1 MADDPRSIRL
11 RGVRVHNLKGV
22 DLDLPLHR
30 LVAFSGVSGS
40 GKSSLAFDT
49 LYAEGQRRYV
59 ETFSAYTRQF
69 LERLDKP
76 DADLIDG
83 IPPAIAVAQ
92 RAGGRR
98 SGRSTLGTVS
108 EVHDHLALLYARV
121 GRVTCPN
128 CGEGVEPADPSS
140 VVRAIEGLAEGTRY
154 LVAFPL
160 DVRPDSDRS
169 ALAEALRSEGFTRV
183 RVGGQVARLEDGP
196 LPEGSEGG
204 IDVVVDRLTRG
215 SEAVGR
221 RLDSIETAFAK
232 GLGRARVIVEGD
244 GPELT
249 FYRKRRCPRC
259 GLDFA
264 DPDPRL
270 FRYNSPLGACPT
282 CEGYG
287 SIVDLD
293 PARIVPDPSKTL
305 REGAIAP
312 WNTPSHETNLKD
324 LIAAAP
330 KLQIPL
336 DVPFSELSP
345 TRVDLI
351 YNATPKQGF
360 PGLKLFFR
368 KLESN
373 SYKMPVRVFLS
384 RFRGYHPCPDCQ
396 GRRLR
401 PEALAVRVGAVPE
414 PIPPATP
421 PHPNPPP
428 RGGREPEKALPPR
441 GGGLGWGGSSHHRQ
455 HWNDPAARVGGL
467 DIAELSSLTVRDA
480 RAFLA
485 EVELQEAANP
495 AALRVLDQVRGRLD
509 ALDRIGLDYL
519 TLDRPARTLSSG
531 EGRRLALA
539 TALGSGLV
547 NTLYVLDEPS
557 VGLHPRDVGRLIATI
572 AGLRDAGNS
581 VVVVEHD
588 EAILRSADWLVDIG
602 PGAGES
608 GGRVLYEGPPE
619 GVGNVPESATGAF
632 LSGRKRASVPD
643 RRRTPKGQI
652 VLTGASGNNLKDVD
666 VSFPTGVLCVVTGVS
681 GSGKSTL
688 IEETLHPAL
697 VKAILG
703 EPLPSLP
710 FRGLSGFEAFAD
722 VVLVDQS
729 PIGRTSRSNPVTY
742 LKAFDEVRKTFAA
755 THEAKTRNFGAGKF
769 SFNVEGGRC
778 GVCEGAGNLT
788 IDMQFLADVR
798 MRCPECHGTRYR
810 PEILEVKYGGKDIA
824 EVLDLTVR
832 EAFGFFRNKPKVR
845 ARLRPLMDVGLD
857 YLRLGQSASTLS
869 GGEAQRL
876 KLAGFLASS
885 PAAMTRAARGPK
897 TLFLL
902 DEPTTGLHPLDV
914 AKLLE
919 TLTRLLDL
927 GHSLILVEHGPD
939 VLRAADWI
947 IDLGPEAGGRGGR
960 VVAEGTPE
968 TVARSGTHTGRA
980 LMELLMT
987 IATD

>member
-1 MADDPRSIRL
+1 MDEDKKAIRL

-30 LVAFSGVSGS
+30 LIAFSGVSGS

-76 DADLIDG
+76 DADRIDG

-92 RAGGRR
+92 RSGGRR
-98 SGRSTLGTVS
+98 SGRSTVGTVA

-121 GRVTCPN
+121 GDVTCSN
-128 CGEGVEPADPSS
+128 CGQVVEPADPSS
-140 VVRAIEGLAEGTRY
+140 VVRAIEGLPEGTRY
-154 LVAFPL
+154 LVAFPF
-160 DVRPDSDRS
+160 DVRPDSDRP
-169 ALAEALRSEGFTRV
+169 ALAEALREDGFTRV
-183 RVGGQVARLEDGP
+183 RVAGQVVRLEDGP
-196 LPEGSEGG
+196 LPDPGEGG
-204 IDVVVDRLTRG
+204 VDVVVDRLTRG
-215 SEAVGR
+215 SEATGR

-232 GLGRARVIVEGD
+232 GLGRARVIVEGG

-249 FYRKRRCPRC
+249 FYRKRRCPGC
-259 GLDFA
+259 GLDYA

-287 SIVDLD
+287 SVVDLE
-293 PARIVPDPSKTL
+293 PTRIVPDPSKTIAD
-305 REGAIAP
+305 GAIAP
-312 WNTPSHETNLKD
+312 WNAPSYENNLQD
-324 LIAAAP
+324 LLAVAP
-330 KLQIPL
+330 RAGLPV
-336 DVPFSELSP
+336 DVPFSEL
-345 TRVDLI
+345 
-351 YNATPKQGF
+351 TPAQVAFLYDGLPKYGFQG
-360 PGLKLFFR
+360 LRKFFR
-368 KLESN
+368 RLESK

-384 RFRGYHPCPDCQ
+384 RWRGYHTCPDCQ
-396 GRRLR
+396 GARLR
-401 PEALAVRVGAVPE
+401 PEALAVRVG
-414 PIPPATP
+414 
-421 PHPNPPP
+421 
-428 RGGREPEKALPPR
+428 
-441 GGGLGWGGSSHHRQ
+441 
-455 HWNDPAARVGGL
+455 GL
-467 DIAELSSLTVRDA
+467 DIAKLSSLTIRDA
-480 RAFLA
+480 RTFLGEFA
-485 EVELQEAANP
+485 GREAANP
-495 AALRVLDQVRGRLD
+495 VALRVLDQARSRLD

-572 AGLRDAGNS
+572 QGLRDAGNS

-588 EAILRSADWLVDIG
+588 EAILRASDWLVDIG

-619 GVGNVPESATGAF
+619 GAGEVLESATGAY
-632 LSGRKRASVPD
+632 LSGRERAVDPGL
-643 RRRTPKGQI
+643 RRVPKGQL
-652 VLTGASGNNLKDVD
+652 VLRGAVGNNLKDLD
-666 VSFPTGVLCVVTGVS
+666 VSFPLGVLCVVTGVS

-688 IEETLHPAL
+688 IDETLHPAL
-697 VKAILG
+697 AKAIRN
-703 EPLPSLP
+703 EPLAALP
-710 FRGLSGFEAFAD
+710 YRELAGFEGLAD
-722 VVLVDQS
+722 VVMIDQS
-729 PIGRTSRSNPVTY
+729 PIGRSSRSNPVTY
-742 LKAFDEVRKTFAA
+742 LKAFDEIRKTFAA
-755 THEAKTRNFGAGKF
+755 THEAKTRNFGASKF

-778 GVCEGAGNLT
+778 GVCEGTGDLT
-788 IDMQFLADVR
+788 VDMQFLADVR
-798 MRCPECHGTRYR
+798 MRCPECRGTRYR
-810 PEILEVKYGGKDIA
+810 PEVLEVKYGGKSIA
-824 EVLDLTVR
+824 EALDLTVR
-832 EAFGFFRNKPKVR
+832 EAFGFFRNKPKVQ
-845 ARLRPLMDVGLD
+845 ARLRPLMDVGLE

-885 PAAMTRAARGPK
+885 PAALTRAAKGPK

-902 DEPTTGLHPLDV
+902 DEPTTGLHPQDV
-914 AKLLE
+914 TKLLE

-939 VLRAADWI
+939 ILRAADWI
-947 IDLGPEAGGRGGR
+947 IDLGPEAGARGGR
-960 VVAEGTPE
+960 IVAEGTPE
-968 TVARSGTHTGRA
+968 DVAKTDTHTGQA
-980 LMELLMT
+980 LASLLA
-987 IATD
+987 IER